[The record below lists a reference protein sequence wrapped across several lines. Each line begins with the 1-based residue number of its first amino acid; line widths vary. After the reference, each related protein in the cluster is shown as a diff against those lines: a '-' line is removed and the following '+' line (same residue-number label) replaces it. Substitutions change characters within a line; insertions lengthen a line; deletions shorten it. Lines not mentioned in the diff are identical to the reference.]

1 MALLFKVRETRD
13 RGEYW
18 FEIIASSGQ
27 ILATSGR
34 FASYDSAI
42 RVIDDIRSGAAQGN
56 VVDLT
61 LRQAHIA
68 GRMA

>member
-13 RGEYW
+13 RGQYW

-27 ILATSGR
+27 ILAASGR
-34 FASYDSAI
+34 FATYESAVRI
-42 RVIDDIRSGAAQGN
+42 IDEIRSGAAQGN

-61 LRQAHIA
+61 LTQAHTPGLA
-68 GRMA
+68 

>member
-27 ILATSGR
+27 ILAASGR
-34 FASYDSAI
+34 FASYESAE
-42 RVIDDIRSGAAQGN
+42 RVIDEIRSGAAQGK
-56 VVDLT
+56 VMDLT
-61 LRQAHIA
+61 LRQTHTPD
-68 GRMA
+68 